1 MMKKSIQQKY
11 AQFVSALYFNL
22 NVQPEIQ
29 ILFGL
34 DSNSNMSLSHKKEG
48 WIMLM
53 DLNFSDADANSF
65 FGRSLVI

>member
-1 MMKKSIQQKY
+1 MKVTCFLIICPIL
-11 AQFVSALYFNL
+11 SALYFSL
-22 NVQPEIQ
+22 NVQPEIK

-34 DSNSNMSLSHKKEG
+34 DSSSNMSLSHKKEG

-65 FGRSLVI
+65 FGSSLVI